1 MLDRGQS
8 PRSVVTEFEQKVV
21 ILLEADAVADADERH
36 ADADADAASVD
47 RRFDVGRQRRRRLVQ
62 DGDVRPLVEESRE
75 AKSLRLARRQVRV
88 PAEVRNCVKISAA
101 AVEQVAKI

>member
-8 PRSVVTEFEQKVV
+8 PRSVVNAEFEQKVV
-21 ILLEADAVADADERH
+21 ILLEAGAVADADERH
-36 ADADADAASVD
+36 ADADAASVD